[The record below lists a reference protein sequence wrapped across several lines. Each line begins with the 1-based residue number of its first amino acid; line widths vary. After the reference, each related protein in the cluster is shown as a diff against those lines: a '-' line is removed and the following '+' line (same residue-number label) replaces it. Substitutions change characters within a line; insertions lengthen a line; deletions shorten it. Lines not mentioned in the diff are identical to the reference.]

1 MGIVE
6 IIMGIGG
13 VVIVVL
19 GALLKA
25 SSSGKKL
32 AETERDTYLDIA
44 VENAKVIEDT
54 KHVEKAKDS
63 VDKLTDDA
71 IRNKLL
77 QQARDRK

>member
-1 MGIVE
+1 MGVVE

-19 GALLKA
+19 GAMLKS